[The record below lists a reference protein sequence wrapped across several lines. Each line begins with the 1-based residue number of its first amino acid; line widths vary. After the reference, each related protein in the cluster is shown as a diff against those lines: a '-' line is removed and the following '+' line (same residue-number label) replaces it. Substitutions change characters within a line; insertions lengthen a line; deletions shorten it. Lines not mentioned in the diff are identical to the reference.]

1 MPTLMT
7 PANYTQLPVVKGDV
21 RYAYGSQEDQ
31 FGELFRPST
40 PAPDSGYPT
49 VALLHG
55 GCWRQAFGAEPMG
68 QLARAI
74 AQLGVAVWNLE
85 YRRLDGAGG
94 WPQTFEDISNGVDWL
109 KVIAKDESLDLDKA
123 AVAGHSAGG
132 HLALWASARHRLPAD
147 SELANE
153 SPLPL
158 RAAISLAG
166 IGDLDDANLRE
177 ICRGAPAQLMGGLAD
192 ERPDRYA
199 SGSPRRLLPLG
210 VPQFHICGTQDV
222 LVPIDHVRGF
232 VQHASEA
239 GDDAWLTEV
248 PDAGHFEIVI
258 AGSSAWPTVEAV
270 FRDVLVN

>member
-7 PANYTQLPVVKGDV
+7 PADYTQLPVVKGDV

-31 FGELFRPST
+31 FGELFAHQLRRLMQVIQLW
-40 PAPDSGYPT
+40 YCFT
-49 VALLHG
+49 VDVG
-55 GCWRQAFGAEPMG
+55 VQAFGAEPMG

-248 PDAGHFEIVI
+248 PDAGHCEIVT

>member
-1 MPTLMT
+1 MPNLMT
-7 PANYTQLPVVKGDV
+7 PADYTQLPVEYGDV
-21 RYAYGSQEDQ
+21 RYAYGPHEDQ
-31 FGELFRPST
+31 FGELFRPTT
-40 PAPDSGYPT
+40 PAPDSGFPAL
-49 VALLHG
+49 VLLHG

-109 KVIAKDESLDLDKA
+109 RVIAKDESLDLERA
-123 AVAGHSAGG
+123 IVAGHSAGG
-132 HLALWASARHRLPAD
+132 HLALWASARHRMPAD
-147 SELANE
+147 SELTSE
-153 SPLPL
+153 SPTAF
-158 RAAISLAG
+158 RAVISLAG
-166 IGDLDDANLRE
+166 IGDLDDANRRD

-192 ERPDRYA
+192 EWPDRYA
-199 SGSPRRLLPLG
+199 IGCPRQLLPLS

-222 LVPIDHVRGF
+222 LVPIDHVRDF

-248 PDAGHFEIVI
+248 PNAGHFEIVT
-258 AGSSAWPTVEAV
+258 AGSTAWPTVEAV
-270 FRDVLVN
+270 LRDVLVK